1 MSQSG
6 YTWHILKCKYKYK
19 QMNMRIDFRSYIRIN
34 LRNRGSKNDLELNSD
49 FRDQEPQFG
58 TQNTLF

>member
-1 MSQSG
+1 
-6 YTWHILKCKYKYK
+6 
-19 QMNMRIDFRSYIRIN
+19 MNMRIDFRSYIRIN